1 MEVSAVIP
9 RTTTS
14 KERVLTSLSH
24 RQPDRIP
31 IDFGGTSVTSL
42 HVSCVAALRDYFG
55 LEKKLV
61 KAYEPYQ
68 MLGIM
73 DEDLKQAMGVDVEGL
88 YRPKTSFGFHNR
100 DWKPWRMPD
109 GLEIL
114 VSEEFRVTI
123 DVNGDILMHP
133 QGDLS
138 APPSGRMPK
147 DGYFF
152 DGIIRQQPFTEDELN
167 PQDNLEEFKPLT
179 EEDLGQLRQAAAQ
192 SRRSGRAVIM
202 SSVGAALG
210 DIALVPG
217 PALKH
222 PKGIRDVTEWYMST
236 TSRRDYLHKVFSA
249 QYEIGLEN
257 LKRMHRA
264 VGDTVDALFLCG
276 TDFGTQTSAFC
287 SVKTFR
293 ELYFPYYEK
302 VNRWIHE
309 NTNWKVFK
317 HSCGSVERFIPSFIE
332 AGFDILNPVQCSAT
346 GMDPEHL
353 KAAYGDRIT
362 FWGGGVD
369 TQHVLSFGTAEEV
382 RKQVLERCRIFSSNG
397 GFIFNAIHN
406 VQARTPVENIVAMLE
421 AVHEFNGVPMPAS

>member
-1 MEVSAVIP
+1 MEVPAVISN
-9 RTTTS
+9 TTTS
-14 KERVLTSLSH
+14 RERVLTSLSH

-42 HVSCVAALRDYFG
+42 HVSCVAGLRDYFG
-55 LEKKLV
+55 LEKRLV

-73 DEDLKQAMGVDVEGL
+73 DEDLKQAMGVDVDGL
-88 YRPKTSFGFHNR
+88 YRPKTSFGFRNR
-100 DWKPWRMPD
+100 DWKPWHMPD

-114 VSEEFRVTI
+114 VSEEFRVTT
-123 DVNGDILMHP
+123 DANGDILMHP

-179 EEDLGQLRQAAAQ
+179 EEDLEQLRQAAAQ

-202 SSVGAALG
+202 SSVGTALG

-222 PKGIRDVTEWYMST
+222 PKGIRDVAEWYMST

-257 LKRMHRA
+257 LKRMHQA
-264 VGDTVDALFLCG
+264 VGDAVDALFLCG

-302 VNRWIHE
+302 VNRWIHK

-369 TQHVLSFGTAEEV
+369 TQHVLSFGTPDEV
-382 RKQVLERCRIFSSNG
+382 RKQVLERCRIFSRNG
-397 GFIFNAIHN
+397 GFVFNAIHN